1 MIRKTIRTRPA
12 AAPVAKVEEK
22 VRFVCPCGAALRVP
36 VSRIG
41 SRGRCPMCTERIL
54 LTGTKDRQGRWNLEA
69 IYLGNVE
76 SSGQTFIIEAPKRP
90 ATKAPAPRPAAP
102 ARPSA
107 APGRTASPA
116 RPATK
121 APAGKGYRIEDHF
134 REITAPPQDK
144 VSFRCPCG
152 RKLVAR
158 PSMADKRGKCPW
170 CNARLLLVG
179 KVNPKTRLLEIH
191 PLAIDTA
198 STGDTMVIG

>member
-1 MIRKTIRTRPA
+1 
-12 AAPVAKVEEK
+12 
-22 VRFVCPCGAALRVP
+22 
-36 VSRIG
+36 
-41 SRGRCPMCTERIL
+41 MCTERIL

-76 SSGQTFIIEAPKRP
+76 SSGQTFIIEAPRRP
-90 ATKAPAPRPAAP
+90 ATKAPAARPAAVP
-102 ARPSA
+102 PKGA
-107 APGRTASPA
+107 AS
-116 RPATK
+116 RPATRVPGGK
-121 APAGKGYRIEDHF
+121 AYRIEDHF
-134 REITAPPQDK
+134 REIAPPAQDK
-144 VSFRCPCG
+144 ISFRCPCG

-191 PLAIDTA
+191 PLTIDTA